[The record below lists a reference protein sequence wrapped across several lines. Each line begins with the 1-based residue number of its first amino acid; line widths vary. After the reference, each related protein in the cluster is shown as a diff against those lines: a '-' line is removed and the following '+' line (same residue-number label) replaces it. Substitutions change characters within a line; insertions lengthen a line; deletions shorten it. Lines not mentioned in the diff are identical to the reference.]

1 MPLITRDAT
10 LHEKYRSPMKEK
22 TTRILV
28 VDGSAVSRQIL
39 SRIIQDEMD
48 NVEVDSCKS
57 GTDAIKKLEENN
69 YDLVTTALMLP
80 DLDGLALCRSIRS
93 SNSHKYTPVI
103 VVSGDADERLLQEGF
118 KAGVT
123 DYFDKSKG
131 YKAFGDFIKSF
142 VQRNSSLIGN
152 VLFIEDSKTAAAV
165 ICKIL
170 EKHGLKVTHSESA
183 ERAMELLESQY
194 TEESTKDPFDL
205 VITDFYLKGELT
217 GGDLLYAIRTR
228 FHYSQQELP
237 VLVITGNDDKET
249 QVEVFHAG
257 GNDFVTK
264 PIIEEVIM
272 ARIRLLLLIRH
283 QFEALKQQAE
293 SMRWIAATD
302 SLTGVRSKR
311 YLIDNGDEY
320 IQNSSNQPVWAML
333 VDIDLFK
340 KINDNLGHITGD
352 HVLAE
357 LGAKLNSSFPHDM
370 VVRFGGEEFSVL
382 MINKTQEEAL
392 LKAEVLRKDIEDLNP
407 SDVRITISIG
417 LASMKDYPES
427 DLTQILALA
436 DKALYHSKQN
446 GRNCVSINLPEGIKV
461 SNLHND

>member
-1 MPLITRDAT
+1 MIN
-10 LHEKYRSPMKEK
+10 EK
-22 TTRILV
+22 TIRILV
-28 VDGSAVSRQIL
+28 VDGSTVSRQIL
-39 SRIIQDEMD
+39 SRILQEEIEH
-48 NVEVDSCKS
+48 VEVDNCK
-57 GTDAIKKLEENN
+57 GGEEAIQKFEENN
-69 YDLVTTALMLP
+69 YDLISTALMLP
-80 DLDGLALCRSIRS
+80 DIDGLALCRNIRNSIK
-93 SNSHKYTPVI
+93 HKYTPVI

-123 DYFDKSKG
+123 DYFDKSNG

-142 VQRNSSLIGN
+142 IQRNSSLEGH

-165 ICKIL
+165 ICKIM
-170 EKHGLKVTHSESA
+170 EKHGLKVTHTDSA
-183 ERAMELLESQY
+183 EQAMDLLEKQHNSNN
-194 TEESTKDPFDL
+194 TITPFDL

-228 FHYSQQELP
+228 FHYSPQELP
-237 VLVITGNDDKET
+237 VLVITGNDDQKT

-264 PIIEEVIM
+264 PILEEVIM
-272 ARIRLLLLIRH
+272 ARIRLLLTIRH

-293 SMRWIAATD
+293 NMRWIAATD

-311 YLIDNGDEY
+311 YLIDNGEEY
-320 IQNSSNQPVWAML
+320 IQNSANQPVWAAL
-333 VDIDLFK
+333 IDIDLFK
-340 KINDNLGHITGD
+340 NINDTLGHITGD

-357 LGAKLNSSFPHDM
+357 LGVKLNETFPNDM

-392 LKAEVLRKDIEDLNP
+392 QKVETLRKEIKELKPANVEL
-407 SDVRITISIG
+407 SVSIG
-417 LASMKDYPES
+417 IASMQDHPES

-436 DKALYHSKQN
+436 DKALYYSKET
-446 GRNCVSINLPEGIKV
+446 GRNRVSINLANGIKA
-461 SNLHND
+461 SEFHDS

>member
-1 MPLITRDAT
+1 MN
-10 LHEKYRSPMKEK
+10 EK

-28 VDGSAVSRQIL
+28 VDGSTVSRQIL
-39 SRIIQDEMD
+39 SRILQDEMEQ
-48 NVEVDSCKS
+48 VEVDNCKS
-57 GTDAIKKLEENN
+57 GKEAIQKLAENN
-69 YDLVTTALMLP
+69 YDLITTALMLP
-80 DLDGLALCRSIRS
+80 DLDGLALSRNIRS
-93 SNSHKYTPVI
+93 SNTHKYTPVI
-103 VVSGDADERLLQEGF
+103 VVSGDADARLLQEGF

-123 DYFDKSKG
+123 DYFDKSNG

-142 VQRNSSLIGN
+142 IQRNSSLVGH

-170 EKHGLKVTHSESA
+170 EKHGLKITHTDSA
-183 ERAMELLESQY
+183 EQAMDLLRMQHDK
-194 TEESTKDPFDL
+194 ESTEDPFDL

-293 SMRWIAATD
+293 NMRWIAATD

-311 YLIDNGDEY
+311 YLIDNGEEY
-320 IQNSSNQPVWAML
+320 IQNSANQPVWAIL
-333 VDIDLFK
+333 IDIDFFK
-340 KINDNLGHITGD
+340 KINDTLGHITGD

-357 LGAKLNSSFPHDM
+357 LGAKLNKSFPQDM
-370 VVRFGGEEFSVL
+370 VVRFGGEEFSIL
-382 MINKTQEEAL
+382 MINKTQAEAL
-392 LKAEVLRKDIEDLNP
+392 KKAESLRKDIEKLNP
-407 SDVRITISIG
+407 ADVELTISIG
-417 LASMKDYPES
+417 LASMQDHPES

-436 DKALYHSKQN
+436 DKALYYSKET
-446 GRNCVSINLPEGIKV
+446 GRNRVSINLPEGIEL
-461 SNLHND
+461 SILHKD

>member
-1 MPLITRDAT
+1 MTRDTTT
-10 LHEKYRSPMKEK
+10 LLERHSKPMNKK
-22 TTRILV
+22 TIRILV
-28 VDGSAVSRQIL
+28 VDGSTVSRQIL
-39 SRIIQDEMD
+39 SRILQDEL
-48 NVEVDSCKS
+48 NHVEVDSCK
-57 GTDAIKKLEENN
+57 GGQDAIAKLKENN
-69 YDLVTTALMLP
+69 YDLITTALMLP
-80 DLDGLALCRSIRS
+80 DIDGLALCRSIRS
-93 SNSHKYTPVI
+93 SRTHKYTPVI

-131 YKAFGDFIKSF
+131 YKAFGYFIKSF
-142 VQRNSSLIGN
+142 IQRNSSLVGH

-170 EKHGLKVTHSESA
+170 EKHGLKVTHTESA
-183 ERAMELLESQY
+183 ERAMELLELQY
-194 TEESTKDPFDL
+194 DKQNIEDPFDL

-293 SMRWIAATD
+293 NMRWIAATD

-311 YLIDNGDEY
+311 YLIDNGEEY
-320 IQNSSNQPVWAML
+320 IQNTANQPVWAVL

-340 KINDNLGHITGD
+340 KVNDDLGHITGD

-357 LGAKLNSSFPHDM
+357 LGAKLIESFPRDM
-370 VVRFGGEEFSVL
+370 IVRFGGEEFSIL
-382 MINKTQEEAL
+382 MANKTREEAL
-392 LKAEVLRKDIEDLNP
+392 LKAETLRHEIENLNP
-407 SDVRITISIG
+407 SDVSLTVSIG
-417 LASMKDYPES
+417 LASMQDHPES
-427 DLTQILALA
+427 NLTQILALA
-436 DKALYHSKQN
+436 DKALYLSKQE
-446 GRNCVSINLPEGIKV
+446 GRNRVSINLPDGIKPY
-461 SNLHND
+461 NPHED

>member
-1 MPLITRDAT
+1 MN
-10 LHEKYRSPMKEK
+10 KK
-22 TTRILV
+22 TTHILV
-28 VDGSAVSRQIL
+28 VDGSTVSRQIL
-39 SRIIQDEMD
+39 SRILQGEME
-48 NVEVDSCKS
+48 NVEVDNCKS
-57 GTDAIKKLEENN
+57 GEVAIQKLRENS
-69 YDLVTTALMLP
+69 YDLITTALMLP
-80 DLDGLALCRSIRS
+80 DIDGLALCRNIRS
-93 SNSHKYTPVI
+93 SNAHKYTPVI

-123 DYFDKSKG
+123 DYFDKSSG
-131 YKAFGDFIKSF
+131 YKAFGGFIKSF
-142 VQRNSSLIGN
+142 LQRNSSLVGH
-152 VLFIEDSKTAAAV
+152 VLFIEDSKTSAAV

-170 EKHGLKVTHSESA
+170 EKHGLKVTHTDSA
-183 ERAMELLESQY
+183 ERAMDLLKLQY
-194 TEESTKDPFDL
+194 DKNNTEDPFDL

-237 VLVITGNDDKET
+237 VLVITSNDDKKT

-293 SMRWIAATD
+293 NMRWIAATD

-311 YLIDNGDEY
+311 YLIDNGEEF
-320 IQNSSNQPVWAML
+320 IQNSENQPVWAIL
-333 VDIDLFK
+333 IDIDLFK
-340 KINDNLGHITGD
+340 NINDTLGHITGD

-357 LGAKLNSSFPHDM
+357 LGAKLNETFPKDM

-382 MINKTQEEAL
+382 MINKTQEDAL
-392 LKAEVLRKDIEDLNP
+392 QTAESLRRDIAALKPANVAL
-407 SDVRITISIG
+407 SISVG
-417 LASMKDYPES
+417 LASMQDHPEC
-427 DLTQILALA
+427 DLTQILAMA
-436 DKALYHSKQN
+436 DKALYHSKEM
-446 GRNCVSINLPEGIKV
+446 GRNCVSINLPEGIKL
-461 SNLHND
+461 SDLHED

>member
-1 MPLITRDAT
+1 MIKDKNT
-10 LHEKYRSPMKEK
+10 LLERRHKSMNEKII
-22 TTRILV
+22 RILV
-28 VDGSAVSRQIL
+28 VDGSTVSRQIL
-39 SRIIQDEMD
+39 SRILQGEIAE
-48 NVEVDSCKS
+48 VEVDNCKT
-57 GTDAIKKLEENN
+57 GNEALKKLEENN
-69 YDLVTTALMLP
+69 YNLITTALMLP
-80 DLDGLALCRSIRS
+80 DIDGLALCRNIRR
-93 SNSHKYTPVI
+93 SNLHKYTPII

-142 VQRNSSLIGN
+142 IQRNSSLVGH
-152 VLFIEDSKTAAAV
+152 VLFIEDSKTSAV
-165 ICKIL
+165 VISQIL
-170 EKHGLKVTHSESA
+170 EKHGLKVTHTESA
-183 ERAMELLESQY
+183 ETAMELLKLQY
-194 TEESTKDPFDL
+194 DAEAIENPFDL

-283 QFEALKQQAE
+283 QFEALSQQAE
-293 SMRWIAATD
+293 NMRWIAATD
-302 SLTGVRSKR
+302 SLTGARSKR
-311 YLIDNGDEY
+311 YLIDNGEEY
-320 IQNSSNQPVWAML
+320 IQNCANQPVWAML
-333 VDIDLFK
+333 IDIDFFK
-340 KINDNLGHITGD
+340 KVNDTLGHITGD

-357 LGAKLNSSFPHDM
+357 LGAKLNKYFPADM
-370 VVRFGGEEFSVL
+370 VVRFGGEEFSIL
-382 MINKTQEEAL
+382 MINKTQKEAL
-392 LKAEVLRKDIEDLNP
+392 AKAETLRKDIDTLNP
-407 SDVRITISIG
+407 ADVKITISIG

-436 DKALYHSKQN
+436 DKALYFSKET
-446 GRNCVSINLPEGIKV
+446 GRNRVSINLPEGIK
-461 SNLHND
+461 NAL

>member
-1 MPLITRDAT
+1 MNA
-10 LHEKYRSPMKEK
+10 K

-28 VDGSAVSRQIL
+28 VDGSTVSRQIL
-39 SRIIQDEMD
+39 SRIIRDELEG
-48 NVEVDSCKS
+48 VEVDSCKNGREAS
-57 GTDAIKKLEENN
+57 KKLKETN

-80 DLDGLALCRSIRS
+80 DIDGLALCQSIR
-93 SNSHKYTPVI
+93 NLNTHKYIPVI

-131 YKAFGDFIKSF
+131 YKVFGDFIKSF
-142 VQRNSSLIGN
+142 IQRNSSLVGH

-170 EKHGLKVTHSESA
+170 EKHGLKVTHTESA
-183 ERAMELLESQY
+183 ERAMELLKLQHDNEN
-194 TEESTKDPFDL
+194 TKNPFDL

-283 QFEALKQQAE
+283 QFEALKQQTE
-293 SMRWIAATD
+293 NMRWVASTD

-311 YLIDNGDEY
+311 YLIDNGEEY
-320 IQNSSNQPVWAML
+320 IQNSANQPVWAML
-333 VDIDLFK
+333 IDIDFFK
-340 KINDNLGHITGD
+340 NINDTLGHITGD

-357 LGAKLNSSFPHDM
+357 LGALLNASFPNDM

-392 LKAEVLRKDIEDLNP
+392 QKAEALRKDIEKLNP
-407 SDVRITISIG
+407 ADVRLTISLG
-417 LASMKDYPES
+417 LASMKDHPDC

-436 DKALYHSKQN
+436 DKALYFSKET
-446 GRNCVSINLPEGIKV
+446 GRNRVSINLPDGIKL
-461 SNLHND
+461 SEFHQD

>member
-1 MPLITRDAT
+1 MN
-10 LHEKYRSPMKEK
+10 EKII
-22 TTRILV
+22 RILV
-28 VDGSAVSRQIL
+28 VDGSTVSRQIL
-39 SRIIQDEMD
+39 SRILQDEID
-48 NVEVDSCKS
+48 EVVVDSCKT
-57 GTDAIKKLEENN
+57 GKKALEKLEENN
-69 YDLVTTALMLP
+69 YNLITTALMLP
-80 DLDGLALCRSIRS
+80 DIDGLALCRNIRTSIT
-93 SNSHKYTPVI
+93 HKYTPVI

-142 VQRNSSLIGN
+142 IQRNSSLVGH

-170 EKHGLKVTHSESA
+170 EKHGLKVTHTESA
-183 ERAMELLESQY
+183 ETAMELLKLQY
-194 TEESTKDPFDL
+194 DAETIEHPFDL

-293 SMRWIAATD
+293 NMRWIATTD
-302 SLTGVRSKR
+302 SLTGARSKR
-311 YLIDNGDEY
+311 YLIDNGEEY
-320 IQNSSNQPVWAML
+320 IQNSANQPVWAL
-333 VDIDLFK
+333 LIDIDLFK
-340 KINDNLGHITGD
+340 KINDKLGHITGD

-357 LGAKLNSSFPHDM
+357 LGTKLNESFPSDM
-370 VVRFGGEEFSVL
+370 VVRFGGEEFSIL

-392 LKAEVLRKDIEDLNP
+392 AIAETLRKDVEALNP
-407 SDVRITISIG
+407 ADIKITISIG
-417 LASMKDYPES
+417 LASMKDHPES
-427 DLTQILALA
+427 DLTQILSLA
-436 DKALYHSKQN
+436 DKALYFSKET
-446 GRNCVSINLPEGIKV
+446 GRNRVSINLPEGIKN
-461 SNLHND
+461 SFLHKNQT

>member
-1 MPLITRDAT
+1 MT
-10 LHEKYRSPMKEK
+10 EK

-28 VDGSAVSRQIL
+28 VDGSTVSRQIL
-39 SRIIQDEMD
+39 SRILLDEMKE
-48 NVEVDSCKS
+48 VEVDSCKS
-57 GTDAIKKLEENN
+57 GKEATKKLKENR
-69 YDLVTTALMLP
+69 YDLITTALMLP
-80 DLDGLALCRSIRS
+80 DLDGLALCRYIRN
-93 SNSHKYTPVI
+93 SNNHQYTPVI

-131 YKAFGDFIKSF
+131 YKAFGSFINSF
-142 VQRNSSLIGN
+142 IQRNSSLIGHI
-152 VLFIEDSKTAAAV
+152 LFIEDSKTAAAV

-170 EKHGLKVTHSESA
+170 EKHGLKVTHTESA
-183 ERAMELLESQY
+183 EQAIDMLERQHNDENTIS
-194 TEESTKDPFDL
+194 PFDL

-237 VLVITGNDDKET
+237 VLVITGNDDKKT

-283 QFEALKQQAE
+283 QFEALKKQAE
-293 SMRWIAATD
+293 DMRWIAATD

-311 YLIDNGDEY
+311 YLVDNGEEY
-320 IQNSSNQPVWAML
+320 IQNSANQPVWAML
-333 VDIDLFK
+333 IDIDFFK
-340 KINDNLGHITGD
+340 KINDTLGHITGD

-357 LGAKLNSSFPHDM
+357 LGTKLNKSFPEDM
-370 VVRFGGEEFSVL
+370 VVRFGGEEFSVIAKNL
-382 MINKTQEEAL
+382 TSAEAL
-392 LKAEVLRKDIEDLNP
+392 KKAEKLRKEIEKLKP
-407 SDVRITISIG
+407 ADVALTISVG
-417 LASMKDYPES
+417 LASMQDHP
-427 DLTQILALA
+427 DANLTQILSLA
-436 DKALYHSKQN
+436 DKALYYSKES
-446 GRNCVSINLPEGIKV
+446 GRNRVSVNFAEGIQT
-461 SNLHND
+461 SPLHID

>member
-1 MPLITRDAT
+1 MT
-10 LHEKYRSPMKEK
+10 EK

-39 SRIIQDEMD
+39 SRILSEEM
-48 NVEVDSCKS
+48 NQVEVHSCET
-57 GTDAIKKLEENN
+57 GAEAIQQLHQNN

-80 DLDGLALCRSIRS
+80 DMDGLALCRDIRG
-93 SNSHKYTPVI
+93 SNAHNYTPVI
-103 VVSGDADERLLQEGF
+103 VVSSDADERLLQEGF

-123 DYFDKSKG
+123 DYFDKSSG

-142 VQRNSSLIGN
+142 VQRNSGLVGH

-165 ICKIL
+165 IVKIL
-170 EKHGLKVTHSESA
+170 EKHGLKVTHTDSA
-183 ERAMELLESQY
+183 ELAMEMLKKQY
-194 TEESTKDPFDL
+194 DDKHTASPFDL
-205 VITDFYLKGELT
+205 VITDFYLKGALT

-237 VLVITGNDDKET
+237 VLVITGTDDQKT

-257 GNDFVTK
+257 GNDFVSK
-264 PIIEEVIM
+264 PILEEVIM

-311 YLIDNGDEY
+311 YLVDNGEEY
-320 IQNSSNQPVWAML
+320 IQNAAHQPVWAML
-333 VDIDLFK
+333 IDIDFFK
-340 KINDNLGHITGD
+340 KINDTLGHITGD

-357 LGAKLNSSFPHDM
+357 LGSKLNKSFPNDM

-382 MINKTQEEAL
+382 LINRTEAQA
-392 LKAEVLRKDIEDLNP
+392 LKEAEKLRLEVEKLKP
-407 SDVRITISIG
+407 ADVELTISIG
-417 LASMKDYPES
+417 MACMKDHPES
-427 DLTQILALA
+427 NLTQILAIA
-436 DKALYHSKQN
+436 DKALYHSKET
-446 GRNCVSINLPEGIKV
+446 GRNRVSYHLENEIKL
-461 SNLHND
+461 SPLHKN